1 MSETEDFLNR
11 YEKDILNRVI
21 LPKAIKEHIRLNSCL
36 KAEEGREVYLVQDKD
51 EKLYILKIRTSGRPD
66 SLAGEYAVL
75 QKLSH
80 PQIPRAYF
88 YMEENGK
95 EYLLRTYIPGK
106 SLQEAVN
113 AKGRLGEEDSIRI
126 LLSLCGVI
134 DYLHSCRPPVIH
146 RDIKPQNVIL
156 TPEGDCALI
165 DFGTARLY
173 KKENKEDTV
182 FLGTQATAPPE
193 QFGYGQTDERA
204 DIYSLGILMRFLLT
218 GSLEK
223 NSDISVPAALKC
235 VINKCTAFDP
245 AKRYASIRRVAA
257 ALKYAQRGKRIT
269 GTVSAVFLAAVTLI
283 AAGGI
288 LKNNSS
294 AEFSNPLLEKAVRQ
308 ELGIREEEAIP
319 EKRLPEVRQII
330 ICGNKVLEDWTEHD
344 AIHYDM
350 KNDSTLRSGRGD
362 ISDLDEL
369 RKLPS
374 LEALVLDYQDI
385 TDISPLEGMELQYL
399 SLCGNEVEN
408 LSALEEMTTLCA
420 LWLED
425 TPVSDGAV
433 LSHLTSLR
441 ELEISGT
448 NLAKTSDFCSLPLEV
463 LKMKDTLITD
473 LAPLRQL
480 RELTVLSAGEAD
492 EQGMEIIQG
501 MKQLEYLTVSGT
513 LEDLTGFAG
522 MHRLVMLDL
531 SLSRLNSLEGVDELT
546 NLEYLGLGYTKP
558 DSLEPLTKNGA
569 LRDVEMVGADI
580 KDYTPLLRC
589 KGLHAVHV
597 GLSRKEEATRQL
609 EGSGLIVY
617 AWEE

>member
-11 YEKDILNRVI
+11 YERDILNRVI
-21 LPKAIKEHIRLNSCL
+21 FPKVIKDHIRLKSCL
-36 KAEEGREVYLVQDKD
+36 KAEDDREVYLVQDKD
-51 EKLYILKIRTSGRPD
+51 GKQYILKIRTSGRPD
-66 SLAGEYAVL
+66 SLAGENAVL

-88 YMEENGK
+88 YMEEDGK
-95 EYLLRTYIPGK
+95 EYLLRSYIPGK
-106 SLQEAVN
+106 SLQEAVS
-113 AKGRLGEEDSIRI
+113 AKGRLGEEESIRM

-223 NSDISVPAALKC
+223 NSDTSVRGALKRI
-235 VINKCTAFDP
+235 INKCTAFDP
-245 AKRYASIRRVAA
+245 AKRYAGIRRVAA

-269 GTVSAVFLAAVTLI
+269 GTVTAVILAAATLI
-283 AAGGI
+283 AAGSI
-288 LKNNSS
+288 LKINSS

-308 ELGIREEEAIP
+308 ELGIPEEEAIP
-319 EKRLPEVRQII
+319 AKRLPEVRQII
-330 ICGNKVLEDWTEHD
+330 ICGNEVLGDWTEHD
-344 AIHYDM
+344 EIHYDM
-350 KNDSTLRSGRGD
+350 KNDSALRSGRGD

-369 RKLPS
+369 RQLPS
-374 LEALVLDYQDI
+374 LESLVLDYQDI
-385 TDISPLEGMELQYL
+385 TDISPLEGMGLQYL
-399 SLCGNEVEN
+399 SLCGNEVED

-448 NLAKTSDFCSLPLEV
+448 NLAEASDFCSLPLEI
-463 LKMKDTLITD
+463 LKMKDTLIKD

-480 RELTVLSAGEAD
+480 RELTVLAAGETD

-513 LEDLTGFAG
+513 LEDLTGFEG

-531 SLSRLNSLEGVDELT
+531 SLSRLVSLEGVEGLT
-546 NLEYLGLGYTKP
+546 KLEYLGLGYTKP
-558 DSLEPLTKNGA
+558 DSLEPLTKNSA

-597 GLSRKEEATRQL
+597 GLSRKEEVTRQL
-609 EGSGLIVY
+609 EGSGLIIY